1 MGKVEKTPLLRRN
14 IQPRSFVFF
23 TAIVT
28 RTHGE
33 WAQQFRLL
41 PTGSHRV
48 CFSGWSK
55 LALQLSPS
63 TFLFGSLLFLMI
75 FLYTLQEAVLALRLL
90 NVLHTHINSLGKNL
104 ALNLFVYMDA
114 NSMLGNIVDSSS
126 FATVTF
132 VGCSLSR
139 MVPSPCYLQ
148 YYLSC

>member
-1 MGKVEKTPLLRRN
+1 
-14 IQPRSFVFF
+14 
-23 TAIVT
+23 
-28 RTHGE
+28 
-33 WAQQFRLL
+33 
-41 PTGSHRV
+41 
-48 CFSGWSK
+48 
-55 LALQLSPS
+55 
-63 TFLFGSLLFLMI
+63 MI

-126 FATVTF
+126 FATITF
-132 VGCSLSR
+132 VGRSLSR